1 MKRAGSRA
9 SLILTSLLALAACNG
24 PTPARSPEKEAP
36 KGARFDR
43 DVDPTDIFPAD
54 LDLVVRVDIGR
65 MRAGIGPS
73 AADELLRRA
82 FADSAEPEL
91 RQALACAEVVWIAAH
106 AADLEAGDRVI
117 AVEGKS
123 CMPDLLASRWER
135 VRSANGRVRI
145 FDRKTEAPRAG
156 TARIMNIGD
165 RATVFVS
172 PVELDSV
179 KRVLDAGP
187 DERRGNPRAEGALS
201 VDLRPRPLAPALAKR
216 YPSIAAVLGGIDRV
230 RGTAALAEDG
240 VKVDAEVIGKSAEGA
255 GKAARF
261 LEAMRESLRETKFG
275 DAVKGAKVETVE
287 TTVAVKLVVPA
298 KLLLGAIGSG
308 EKAK

>member
-1 MKRAGSRA
+1 VRRIA
-9 SLILTSLLALAACNG
+9 LLVLLALAGCGG
-24 PTPARSPEKEAP
+24 PQKEVKGRVIP
-36 KGARFDR
+36 GGARIER
-43 DVDPTDIFPAD
+43 DLAPTDVIPAD
-54 LDLVVRVDIGR
+54 LDLVVRLDLAR
-65 MRAGIGPS
+65 MRSALGPT
-73 AADELLRRA
+73 ATEELSKQALRGTG
-82 FADSAEPEL
+82 EPEL
-91 RQALACAEVVWIAAH
+91 AEALGCAEVVWIGART
-106 AADLEAGDRVI
+106 ADLESGDRVL
-117 AVEGKS
+117 VLEGTR
-123 CMPDLLASRWER
+123 CMPELSASRWEKT
-135 VRSANGRVRI
+135 RSGNRRLLI
-145 FDRKTEAPRAG
+145 FDRKGEAPRAG